1 MPKDKDETVMPTPPD
16 PWEVLNRVT
25 AAIEMLALRQQAA
38 PSSTNEELMATLS
51 NALVRLSETQLEGS
65 KLIADET
72 RRAVRPSNEVVPMI
86 SVFNRRGQLLPED
99 AEGPRKP
106 LLKCLMMVPWL
117 LEWESCTR
125 EEVELANLME
135 AGEYTLTLNDKT
147 RVRVVCTIDYKADQV
162 TASRLLITHDTAFN
176 KENFRRIPPLSEC
189 FRQYLRQHDPEIKQF
204 AAAVM
209 TDEEEEALIAAGELS
224 VST

>member
-1 MPKDKDETVMPTPPD
+1 MAKDKDETVISTPPD

-25 AAIEMLALRQQAA
+25 AAIELLAMRQVET
-38 PSSTNEELMATLS
+38 PSTTNEQMMATLS
-51 NALVRLSETQLEGS
+51 AALVRLSETQIEGS

-86 SVFNRRGQLLPED
+86 SVFNRRGQLLPDD
-99 AEGPRKP
+99 ADGPRKP
-106 LLKCLMMVPWL
+106 PLKCLMMVPWL
-117 LEWESCTR
+117 LEWESMTR

-135 AGEYTLTLNDKT
+135 AGEYRLVLNDKT
-147 RVRVVCTIDYKADQV
+147 TVRVTCSIDYKADQI
-162 TASRLLITHDTAFN
+162 TPSRLLITHDTAFN
-176 KENFRRIPPLSEC
+176 KENFRRITALSDV
-189 FRQYLRQHDPEIKQF
+189 FRQYLRQHDPEITQF

-209 TDEEEEALIAAGELS
+209 TDEEEEALISAGELS